1 MTLVK
6 IHPDELFL
14 AVLDAPISHGRHR
27 AQELFYAFESC
38 VPVDTETLQTVYHPL
53 HDKRV
58 LAVAISKERALE
70 LGSNVNAAC
79 PQFWP
84 KWLDLPTQTVPPERV
99 NLLVGSCTPVNV
111 SRSRRFT
118 RLAALLIVALLAL
131 LCAWGLERRTRHA
144 DSSIDFARA
153 QISAMYQEAL
163 GPSGALNAQPPD
175 AMLTAMLRKLRS
187 TRSND
192 MDLPAIPS
200 PADALLAKV
209 LRAWPTDAM
218 LRADSISISA
228 SAVEITVFAD
238 RAQDITELL
247 VAFQQFDELDPTTS
261 SSNQQRG
268 ETRFEIRMNR
278 IGDVP

>member
-1 MTLVK
+1 MTSVK

-14 AVLDAPISHGRHR
+14 AILCAPMSHGRHR
-27 AQELFYAFESC
+27 VQELFYAFESC

-53 HDKRV
+53 RDKRV

-70 LGSNVNAAC
+70 LGADVSAAH

-84 KWLDLPTQTVPPERV
+84 EWLDLCTQSVPPERV

-118 RLAALLIVALLAL
+118 RHATFLLVALFAV
-131 LCAWGLERRTRHA
+131 LCSWGLERRIRQA
-144 DSSIDFARA
+144 NYSIDFARA
-153 QISAMYQEAL
+153 QISAIYQEAL
-163 GPSGALNAQPPD
+163 GPSGTLNAQPPA
-175 AMLTAMLRKLRS
+175 AMLTAKLRKLRS

-192 MDLPAIPS
+192 MDFPDVPS

-209 LRAWPTDAM
+209 LRAWPADAL

-238 RAQDITELL
+238 RAQDTTDLL
-247 VAFQQFDELDPTTS
+247 VALQQIDELEPTTS
-261 SSNQQRG
+261 SSNLQRG
-268 ETRFEIRMNR
+268 ETRFVIRMNR